1 MLEADPPLAE
11 LSNETKA
18 PATTLTEVFRET
30 EIDDSA
36 KPHRIPD
43 LQKQLH
49 TKCYFKPLSP
59 GIICYVTIDN

>member
-11 LSNETKA
+11 LSDETKA

-30 EIDDSA
+30 EVDDSA

-43 LQKQLH
+43 PQKLLH
-49 TKCYFKPLSP
+49 TNCYLKPLSP
-59 GIICYVTIDN
+59 GVICYAATDN